1 MGVGVR
7 TKRRG
12 GSSVA
17 RALAVSD
24 VGTWTWHIADDV
36 LRCDPVAATM
46 LGLPRTKSG
55 SGTTFGAFLDRIHP
69 EDQRRIA
76 SILDDLRRQGG
87 LYIAQ
92 YRTVPEPGEVRWI
105 LARGRFILDP
115 EGGVS
120 EAHGIVIDVTDSRTD
135 SRIDGPAHF
144 LAAFETSGS
153 VLERIADNAIEAC
166 DLIRS
171 LDADKAARLRLLVDA
186 LLHELGRQLAASLH
200 EDAARPA
207 ISRGSKVH

>member
-1 MGVGVR
+1 MPRRSADAHLSAASLPLTTLDIGLWEEDVDADRVR
-7 TKRRG
+7 ADE
-12 GSSVA
+12 VMA
-17 RALAVSD
+17 RMFGLSGAAVTEGISRA
-24 VGTWTWHIADDV
+24 HLLSI
-36 LRCDPVAATM
+36 
-46 LGLPRTKSG
+46 
-55 SGTTFGAFLDRIHP
+55 FHP
-69 EDQRRIA
+69 EDVARDPERRR
-76 SILDDLRRQGG
+76 SVREEGG
-87 LYIAQ
+87 LFVWEHRILPA
-92 YRTVPEPGEVRWI
+92 PGVVRWV
-105 LARGRFILDP
+105 LGRGHYERDVDGGMRGR
-115 EGGVS
+115 
-120 EAHGIVIDVTDSRTD
+120 GIVIDVTDSRTD